1 MRFIGNKTNLLNNI
15 SNVIFDNCDG
25 TEQVFC
31 DLFSG
36 TASVSRFFK
45 TKYTIISNDIL
56 YFSYILQMGTIENT
70 ELPTFDRIRKV
81 LRIENVFEYLES
93 TDITNE
99 NFSKFIYNNYSPHD
113 ACERMYLTTKNALR
127 IDFIRNKIE
136 EWKNKELIKKN
147 EYFYLLA
154 SLIEGVPFVSNITGT
169 YGAYLKQWDKRAFK
183 NFEMIELN
191 IIDNK
196 SNNRCYNR
204 NANELIDEIK
214 GDILYLDPPY
224 NTRQYLSNYHLLETI
239 AKYDN
244 PEIKGKTGVRFYET
258 EKSNYCIKNKVYN
271 ELRDLIKKA
280 NFKHII
286 VSYSQDGLLNEE
298 DIKSVL
304 TEYGIKK
311 SYKIY
316 KIPYKQY
323 QNKIT
328 KKIDIHYEY
337 LFYISKYER

>member
-1 MRFIGNKTNLLNNI
+1 MKYIPVQITKECAKTENIVYNK
-15 SNVIFDNCDG
+15 
-25 TEQVFC
+25 
-31 DLFSG
+31 
-36 TASVSRFFK
+36 
-45 TKYTIISNDIL
+45 
-56 YFSYILQMGTIENT
+56 
-70 ELPTFDRIRKV
+70 
-81 LRIENVFEYLES
+81 
-93 TDITNE
+93 
-99 NFSKFIYNNYSPHD
+99 
-113 ACERMYLTTKNALR
+113 
-127 IDFIRNKIE
+127 KIE
-136 EWKNKELIKKN
+136 E
-147 EYFYLLA
+147 
-154 SLIEGVPFVSNITGT
+154 LIESV
-169 YGAYLKQWDKRAFK
+169 
-183 NFEMIELN
+183 E
-191 IIDNK
+191 
-196 SNNRCYNR
+196 
-204 NANELIDEIK
+204 